1 MEYRQLGRSGLRV
14 STLTLGTAT
23 FGGRGG
29 LAVWGDT
36 DVTGARRLLDTCV
49 EAGINLVDTAD
60 AYSGGLSEE
69 ILGEALQGRHPDVLV
84 ATKGRFSTGE
94 GANDAG
100 LSRHHL
106 IAACEASLRRLR
118 RDHIDL
124 YQVHAWDG
132 QTPLEETLSALD
144 SLVQSGKVRYIG
156 CSNFSGW
163 QLMKAAGVADRR
175 GYAPFVAQQ
184 IYLSL
189 QARDAEHEVIPAAID
204 LGVGT
209 LVWSPLAGGLLSGKY
224 RRGVTPEGAAR
235 HLGDWHEPPI
245 YDEDRLYDTVDV
257 IVEIAS
263 ARAVPPAQ
271 VALAWLLARPS
282 VTSLVIGARTHD
294 QLVANL
300 GAADLQLTAEEAG
313 ALERV
318 SRSPLPYPLWHQVV
332 NSSDRLSAADESVLG
347 PYLSRPGG

>member
-84 ATKGRFSTGE
+84 ATKGRFSMGE

-144 SLVQSGKVRYIG
+144 SLVHSGKVRYIG
-156 CSNFSGW
+156 CSNFTGW

-175 GYAPFVAQQ
+175 GFAPFVAQQ

-189 QARDAEHEVIPAAID
+189 QARDAEHELIPAAID

-224 RRGVTPEGAAR
+224 RRGVTPEGTAR
-235 HLGDWHEPPI
+235 HLGDWDEPPI

-257 IVEIAS
+257 ILEIAS

-300 GAADLQLTAEEAG
+300 GAADLQLTAEEAD

-318 SRSPLPYPLWHQVV
+318 SRSPLPYPLWHQVF

-347 PYLSRPGG
+347 PYLSR

>member
-1 MEYRQLGRSGLRV
+1 M
-14 STLTLGTAT
+14 
-23 FGGRGG
+23 
-29 LAVWGDT
+29 WGDT

-84 ATKGRFSTGE
+84 ATKGRFSMGE

-163 QLMKAAGVADRR
+163 QLMKAACVADRR

-224 RRGVTPEGAAR
+224 RRGVTPEGRRVTSATGTSHR
-235 HLGDWHEPPI
+235 STTRTGCTTPSTSSWRSPPREPCRRRRWPSPGCS
-245 YDEDRLYDTVDV
+245 R
-257 IVEIAS
+257 
-263 ARAVPPAQ
+263 ARA
-271 VALAWLLARPS
+271 
-282 VTSLVIGARTHD
+282 
-294 QLVANL
+294 
-300 GAADLQLTAEEAG
+300 
-313 ALERV
+313 
-318 SRSPLPYPLWHQVV
+318 
-332 NSSDRLSAADESVLG
+332 
-347 PYLSRPGG
+347 

>member
-23 FGGRGG
+23 FGGKGG
-29 LAVWGDT
+29 LALWGNT
-36 DVTGARRLLDTCV
+36 DVAGARRLLDTCV
-49 EAGINLVDTAD
+49 DAGINLVDTAD
-60 AYSGGLSEE
+60 AYSAGLSEE
-69 ILGEALQGRHPDVLV
+69 ILGEALQDRHADVLV
-84 ATKGRFSTGE
+84 ATKGRFSTGQ
-94 GANDAG
+94 GVNDAG
-100 LSRHHL
+100 NSRHHL

-132 QTPLEETLSALD
+132 ETPLEETLSALD
-144 SLVQSGKVRYIG
+144 LLVQSGKVRYIG
-156 CSNFSGW
+156 CSNFTGW
-163 QLMKAAGVADRR
+163 QLMKAAGVADRH
-175 GYAPFVAQQ
+175 GYEPFVAQQ

-189 QARDAEHEVIPAAID
+189 QAREAEYEIIPAAID

-224 RRGVTPEGAAR
+224 RRGVTPEGTAR
-235 HLGDWHEPPI
+235 HLADWHEPPI
-245 YDEDRLYDTVDV
+245 YDEDRLYDTVDA

-263 ARAVPPAQ
+263 GRGVPPTQ
-271 VALAWLLARPS
+271 VALAWLLGRPS

-294 QLVANL
+294 QLVMNL
-300 GAADLQLTAEEAG
+300 GAVDLQLTAEEAG

-318 SRSPLPYPLWHQVV
+318 SRSPLPYPMWHQVA
-332 NSSDRLSAADESVLG
+332 NSSDRLSSADESVLG
-347 PYLSRPGG
+347 PYLSR

>member
-163 QLMKAAGVADRR
+163 QLMKAACVADRR

-189 QARDAEHEVIPAAID
+189 QARDAEHELIPAAID

-224 RRGVTPEGAAR
+224 RRGVTPEGTAR

-257 IVEIAS
+257 ILEIAS

-300 GAADLQLTAEEAG
+300 GAADLQLTAEEAD

-318 SRSPLPYPLWHQVV
+318 SRSPLPYPLWHQVF

-347 PYLSRPGG
+347 PYLSG

>member
-163 QLMKAAGVADRR
+163 QLMKAACVADRR

-189 QARDAEHEVIPAAID
+189 QARDAEHELIPAAID

-224 RRGVTPEGAAR
+224 RRGVTPEGTAR

-300 GAADLQLTAEEAG
+300 GAVDLQLTAEEAG

-332 NSSDRLSAADESVLG
+332 NSSDRLSAADVSVLG
-347 PYLSRPGG
+347 PYLGP

>member
-84 ATKGRFSTGE
+84 ATKGRFSMGE

-144 SLVQSGKVRYIG
+144 SLAQSGKVRYIG

-224 RRGVTPEGAAR
+224 RRGVEAPAGSR
-235 HLGDWHEPPI
+235 HLTEWDEPPVH
-245 YDEDRLYDTVDV
+245 DEDKLYDTIETLLDV
-257 IVEIAS
+257 AS
-263 ARAVPPAQ
+263 GHGVSAAQ
-271 VALAWLLARPS
+271 VALAYLIGKPG
-282 VTSLVIGARTHD
+282 VTSVIVGARNEE
-294 QLVANL
+294 QLSDNL
-300 GAADLQLTAEEAG
+300 AAAELSLTADEV
-313 ALERV
+313 ERLDVV
-318 SRSPLPYPLWHQVV
+318 SAQPLPYPHWHQA
-332 NSSDRLSAADESVLG
+332 NTANDRLSPADLTLLG
-347 PYLSRPGG
+347 RHIS

>member
-1 MEYRQLGRSGLRV
+1 
-14 STLTLGTAT
+14 
-23 FGGRGG
+23 
-29 LAVWGDT
+29 
-36 DVTGARRLLDTCV
+36 VTGARRLLDTCV

-69 ILGEALQGRHPDVLV
+69 ILGEALEGRHPDVLV
-84 ATKGRFSTGE
+84 ATKGRFSMGE

-163 QLMKAAGVADRR
+163 QLMKAACVADRR

-189 QARDAEHEVIPAAID
+189 QAREAEHELIPAAID

-224 RRGVTPEGAAR
+224 RRGVAPEGTAR

-271 VALAWLLARPS
+271 VALAWLLGRPS

-294 QLVANL
+294 QLVTNL

-318 SRSPLPYPLWHQVV
+318 SRSPLPYPLWHQVL
-332 NSSDRLSAADESVLG
+332 NSSDRLSAADESALG
-347 PYLSRPGG
+347 AYLSR

>member
-29 LAVWGDT
+29 LALWGDT

-49 EAGINLVDTAD
+49 EAGVNLVDTAD

-69 ILGEALQGRHPDVLV
+69 ILGEALHGRHPDVLV
-84 ATKGRFSTGE
+84 ATKGRFSTGQ

-132 QTPLEETLSALD
+132 QTPLEETFSALD

-156 CSNFSGW
+156 CSNFSAW
-163 QLMKAAGVADRR
+163 HMMKAAGVAERH
-175 GYAPFVAQQ
+175 GYVPFVAQQ

-189 QARDAEHEVIPAAID
+189 QSRDAEHEVIPAAID
-204 LGVGT
+204 LGLGT

-224 RRGVTPEGAAR
+224 RRGVTPEGTAR

-245 YDEDRLYDTVDV
+245 YDDDRLYDTIDV

-271 VALAWLLARPS
+271 VALAWLLGRPS
-282 VTSLVIGARTHD
+282 VTSLVVGARTHD
-294 QLVANL
+294 QLAMNL
-300 GAADLQLTAEEAG
+300 GAVDVKLTAEEAG

-318 SRSPLPYPLWHQVV
+318 SRTPLPYPLWHQLA

-347 PYLSRPGG
+347 PHLSE

>member
-84 ATKGRFSTGE
+84 ATKGRFSMGE

-163 QLMKAAGVADRR
+163 QLMKAACVADRR

-189 QARDAEHEVIPAAID
+189 QARDAEHELIPAAID

-224 RRGVTPEGAAR
+224 RRGVTPEGTAR

-245 YDEDRLYDTVDV
+245 YDEDQLYDTVDV

-271 VALAWLLARPS
+271 VALAWLLGRPS

-294 QLVANL
+294 QLVTNL

-318 SRSPLPYPLWHQVV
+318 SRSPLPYPLWHQVF

-347 PYLSRPGG
+347 PHLSR